1 MGVFAESTDMQLE
14 PRIRDALEATFH
26 PAELEIINESN
37 LHAGHNPEA
46 AATNDTHYRILI
58 SAPSLSGKS
67 RVNQHREINA
77 ALKFAFDEGLHAL
90 AIEVK

>member
-1 MGVFAESTDMQLE
+1 MSLE
-14 PRIRDALEATFH
+14 PRMRSALEAAFH
-26 PAELEIINESN
+26 PSLLEIINESN

-46 AATNDTHYRILI
+46 AATNDTHYRIRI
-58 SAPSLSGKS
+58 SAEALGGKS

>member
-1 MGVFAESTDMQLE
+1 MSLE
-14 PRIRDALEATFH
+14 PLIRAALEAAFQPTN
-26 PAELEIINESN
+26 LDIVNESN

-46 AATNDTHYRILI
+46 AATNDTHYRIRI
-58 SAPSLSGKS
+58 SADALSGKS

>member
-1 MGVFAESTDMQLE
+1 MSLE
-14 PRIRDALEATFH
+14 PRMRAALEAAFKPNH
-26 PAELEIINESN
+26 LEIINESN

-46 AATNDTHYRILI
+46 AQTNDTHYRLII
-58 SAPSLSGKS
+58 SADALAGKS